1 MKIENVVVISLE
13 DYTEY
18 QELKNKK
25 KEIDF
30 RKLKAGSIVK
40 LKRTGSHCCGSEN
53 VNFNQP
59 FTVVSIDSNWF
70 ITNYDEEVRAQFD
83 KTSNYDL
90 FIQGCNFIH
99 YKPYRHRDYITEVI
113 SY

>member
-30 RKLKAGSIVK
+30 SRLKTGSVVK
-40 LKRTGSHCCGSEN
+40 LKLDKDRDLTAGTTRNYFKNNKYNIVLLKSNIQVSNKGIYDAGLNH
-53 VNFNQP
+53 
-59 FTVVSIDSNWF
+59 FTTLVDN
-70 ITNYDEEVRAQFD
+70 D
-83 KTSNYDL
+83 
-90 FIQGCNFIH
+90 GNFIH
-99 YKPYRHRDYITEVI
+99 VIDFEKENIEEVI

>member
-30 RKLKAGSIVK
+30 SRLKTGSVVK
-40 LKRTGSHCCGSEN
+40 LKRSEHFCGINYEIDFNKNFDIVIVNEN
-53 VNFNQP
+53 HGIAYDNEFIKNGTSMPYITFHQNKNFLLA
-59 FTVVSIDSNWF
+59 SCK
-70 ITNYDEEVRAQFD
+70 
-83 KTSNYDL
+83 KT
-90 FIQGCNFIH
+90 I
-99 YKPYRHRDYITEVI
+99 DYITEVI

>member
-25 KEIDF
+25 NEIEF
-30 RKLKAGSIVK
+30 SRLKTGSVVK
-40 LKRTGSHCCGSEN
+40 LKLDEDRDLTARTSDN
-53 VNFNQP
+53 YFKNNKY
-59 FTVVSIDSNWF
+59 TVVLLKSNIQVSNNGVYDSGLNHF
-70 ITNYDEEVRAQFD
+70 TTLVDD
-83 KTSNYDL
+83 D
-90 FIQGCNFIH
+90 GNFIH
-99 YKPYRHRDYITEVI
+99 VIDFNKDHIEEVI

>member
-30 RKLKAGSIVK
+30 SRLKTGSVVK
-40 LKRTGSHCCGSEN
+40 LRTS
-53 VNFNQP
+53 
-59 FTVVSIDSNWF
+59 
-70 ITNYDEEVRAQFD
+70 
-83 KTSNYDL
+83 L
-90 FIQGCNFIH
+90 QGCSGYEKVDFKNPFDVVFFKTKHLINGESVFTKESTYNSYCTFH
-99 YKPYRHRDYITEVI
+99 QNGNYVLFASHEKIDYITEVI

>member
-13 DYTEY
+13 DYAEY

-30 RKLKAGSIVK
+30 SRLKTGSVVK
-40 LKRTGSHCCGSEN
+40 VTYDGGNQVLTEINPEKEVTILSINTGHIFTRTGTFMS
-53 VNFNQP
+53 
-59 FTVVSIDSNWF
+59 
-70 ITNYDEEVRAQFD
+70 TNYKYNLNV
-83 KTSNYDL
+83 
-90 FIQGCNFIH
+90 IQGDVISSFASNNNQ
-99 YKPYRHRDYITEVI
+99 DYITEVI

>member
-30 RKLKAGSIVK
+30 SRLKTGSVVK
-40 LKRTGSHCCGSEN
+40 LKLDRGSNLTAGTSCN
-53 VNFNQP
+53 YFKNNKY
-59 FTVVSIDSNWF
+59 TVVLLNSN
-70 ITNYDEEVRAQFD
+70 IQV
-83 KTSNYDL
+83 SNKGVYHAKSNHFTTLVDNE
-90 FIQGCNFIH
+90 GNFIH
-99 YKPYRHRDYITEVI
+99 VIDFKKEHIEEVI

>member
-30 RKLKAGSIVK
+30 SRLK
-40 LKRTGSHCCGSEN
+40 TGSVVKVTYDVG
-53 VNFNQP
+53 NQVLEEINP
-59 FTVVSIDSNWF
+59 EKEVTVLSINTGYIFTRNCSFKS
-70 ITNYDEEVRAQFD
+70 TNYKYNLNV
-83 KTSNYDL
+83 
-90 FIQGCNFIH
+90 IQGDVISSFASNNNQ
-99 YKPYRHRDYITEVI
+99 DYITEVI

>member
-30 RKLKAGSIVK
+30 SRLKTGSVVK
-40 LKRTGSHCCGSEN
+40 LKLDEDRDLTARTSDNYFKNNKYTIILLNSNIQVSNKGVYDAKSNH
-53 VNFNQP
+53 
-59 FTVVSIDSNWF
+59 FTTLVDN
-70 ITNYDEEVRAQFD
+70 D
-83 KTSNYDL
+83 
-90 FIQGCNFIH
+90 GNFIH
-99 YKPYRHRDYITEVI
+99 VIEFKQEHVKEVI

>member
-30 RKLKAGSIVK
+30 SRLK
-40 LKRTGSHCCGSEN
+40 TGSVVMVNYNGSEVLTEIN
-53 VNFNQP
+53 PEKEV
-59 FTVVSIDSNWF
+59 TILSINTGYTFARDRTF
-70 ITNYDEEVRAQFD
+70 ISTNYKYNLNV
-83 KTSNYDL
+83 
-90 FIQGCNFIH
+90 IQGDVISSFANH
-99 YKPYRHRDYITEVI
+99 HNQDYITEVI